1 MASIKTEDITLG
13 YTCPECETEA
23 SQPLSDTV
31 SVGTLVCNNC
41 DTEMELDT
49 THDVVLSSPEE
60 SDWADDASD
69 YGSCEVVHVELTG
82 FDESNT
88 VVFHSDL
95 TLTGSQASNMFKGI

>member
-23 SQPLSDTV
+23 SQPLADIV

-49 THDVVLSSPEE
+49 THDVVPSISYDECKEHGEHIFE
-60 SDWADDASD
+60 SDHRRQE
-69 YGSCEVVHVELTG
+69 CPTEH
-82 FDESNT
+82 
-88 VVFHSDL
+88 
-95 TLTGSQASNMFKGI
+95 